1 MVVLDNYRKKI
12 VKTSSNILNDLI
24 KMEEKI
30 TMYNEMEIKNINR
43 CLDAR
48 NTLNV
53 IYKNPMAYK
62 IARGYLF
69 RTLNRK
75 VEFEYDGRVYTV

>member
-1 MVVLDNYRKKI
+1 
-12 VKTSSNILNDLI
+12 
-24 KMEEKI
+24 MEEKI

-75 VEFEYDGRVYTV
+75 VEFEYDGRVYTVQIDKEDIGKFNNILRPFEIE